1 MHRIEVRLKT
11 HLPDPVGRGLIKD
24 VQDFGINSIT
34 DARVVDVYW
43 LESNLAQDKLELI
56 AGSLLAD
63 KVTQDY
69 WYGQTVP
76 VDDRAKGYKI
86 VEVAYNAGVT
96 DPVKDSVMKA
106 IRDLG
111 IINVRAVATA
121 KKYLLRGEVT
131 PAELDIIASR
141 LLVNPIVQHVVNE
154 EASQFPESPQYTFE
168 FIKVPFMQASSEEME
183 KVRKDYGFSRTE
195 FAAIT
200 EYFRVKEKRD
210 PSDVELETL
219 AQTWSEHCVHKT
231 FRGKYNYDGT
241 VVDNLLKSTIIKAT
255 RDLNK
260 PWCLSVFED
269 NAGVIEFDSHW
280 ALCFKVE
287 THNHPSA
294 VEPYGGASTGIGGV
308 VRDPMGTGLGAKP
321 ILNTDVFC
329 FAPPDFPYNKL
340 PKGVLHP
347 RRIFK
352 GVRAGVA
359 DYANR
364 MGIPTPNGA
373 VLFDQ
378 RYLGNPLVFCGTVGL
393 MPKRL
398 AKPAQHKSGDL
409 IVVVGGRTGRD
420 GIHGATFSSVQLHDK
435 SSEVSFTAVQ
445 IGNPIV
451 EKKMLDVLL
460 QARDLGLYSRITD
473 CGAGGLSS
481 AVGEMGESTGARV
494 DLDKVPLK
502 YAGLTYAEIWISE
515 AQERMVLAVPPEN
528 KDTILK
534 LFANE
539 DVEAAVIGEFTD
551 NKRLQLDYKGLMVCD
566 MDMKFL
572 HKSVPQIEAEAAWHQ
587 PRFDEPDFTDF
598 SLENEL
604 KKVLGAWNTC
614 SKEWVIRQYDHE
626 VQGGSVLK
634 PLVGVKNDGPGDAVV
649 FKPILSSDMGAIVSN
664 GINTRYGDIDPYWMA
679 ASAID
684 EALRQ
689 VISVGGN
696 LKKVAI
702 LDNFCWGTPNTPEML
717 GGLIRAAQACHDM
730 ALAFGVPFISG
741 KDSFN
746 NEYEYEGNRIAIP
759 HTLLISALG
768 VTDDI
773 KKTISMDLKTMGDA
787 IYILGVTG
795 HDLGGSE
802 YFAQHDAVGN
812 NVPRVDPQQSRK
824 TMEALSSAIDKG
836 LVKACHDCSDGGLGV
851 AIAEM
856 AFAGGLGANIYLKS
870 VPRTGP
876 LYRNDYIFFSESN
889 SRFIV
894 EVAPENESQ
903 FIKVMKG
910 INIAQIGHVSQEEV
924 LVVYGLTGDVVMSSS
939 LGSLKEAWQ
948 KPLRW

>member
-294 VEPYGGASTGIGGV
+294 VEPYGGASTGIGG
-308 VRDPMGTGLGAKP
+308 
-321 ILNTDVFC
+321 
-329 FAPPDFPYNKL
+329 
-340 PKGVLHP
+340 
-347 RRIFK
+347 
-352 GVRAGVA
+352 
-359 DYANR
+359 
-364 MGIPTPNGA
+364 
-373 VLFDQ
+373 
-378 RYLGNPLVFCGTVGL
+378 
-393 MPKRL
+393 
-398 AKPAQHKSGDL
+398 
-409 IVVVGGRTGRD
+409 
-420 GIHGATFSSVQLHDK
+420 
-435 SSEVSFTAVQ
+435 
-445 IGNPIV
+445 
-451 EKKMLDVLL
+451 
-460 QARDLGLYSRITD
+460 
-473 CGAGGLSS
+473 
-481 AVGEMGESTGARV
+481 
-494 DLDKVPLK
+494 
-502 YAGLTYAEIWISE
+502 
-515 AQERMVLAVPPEN
+515 
-528 KDTILK
+528 
-534 LFANE
+534 
-539 DVEAAVIGEFTD
+539 
-551 NKRLQLDYKGLMVCD
+551 
-566 MDMKFL
+566 
-572 HKSVPQIEAEAAWHQ
+572 
-587 PRFDEPDFTDF
+587 
-598 SLENEL
+598 
-604 KKVLGAWNTC
+604 
-614 SKEWVIRQYDHE
+614 
-626 VQGGSVLK
+626 
-634 PLVGVKNDGPGDAVV
+634 
-649 FKPILSSDMGAIVSN
+649 
-664 GINTRYGDIDPYWMA
+664 
-679 ASAID
+679 
-684 EALRQ
+684 
-689 VISVGGN
+689 
-696 LKKVAI
+696 
-702 LDNFCWGTPNTPEML
+702 
-717 GGLIRAAQACHDM
+717 
-730 ALAFGVPFISG
+730 
-741 KDSFN
+741 
-746 NEYEYEGNRIAIP
+746 
-759 HTLLISALG
+759 
-768 VTDDI
+768 
-773 KKTISMDLKTMGDA
+773 
-787 IYILGVTG
+787 
-795 HDLGGSE
+795 
-802 YFAQHDAVGN
+802 
-812 NVPRVDPQQSRK
+812 
-824 TMEALSSAIDKG
+824 
-836 LVKACHDCSDGGLGV
+836 
-851 AIAEM
+851 
-856 AFAGGLGANIYLKS
+856 
-870 VPRTGP
+870 
-876 LYRNDYIFFSESN
+876 
-889 SRFIV
+889 
-894 EVAPENESQ
+894 
-903 FIKVMKG
+903 
-910 INIAQIGHVSQEEV
+910 
-924 LVVYGLTGDVVMSSS
+924 
-939 LGSLKEAWQ
+939 
-948 KPLRW
+948 